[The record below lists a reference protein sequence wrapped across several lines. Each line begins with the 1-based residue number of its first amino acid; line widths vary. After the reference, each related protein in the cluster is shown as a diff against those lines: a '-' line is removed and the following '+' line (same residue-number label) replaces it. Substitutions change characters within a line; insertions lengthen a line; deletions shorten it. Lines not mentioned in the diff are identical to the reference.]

1 MGGDQEAGAFG
12 PRRSSPIYQA
22 LGGKGGERDLHEYCG
37 RDRDGG
43 YGAMVENWWPGRS
56 AEGEEKPIPSWVQH
70 G

>member
-12 PRRSSPIYQA
+12 PQRSSPIYQA

-43 YGAMVENWWPGRS
+43 HGAMVENW
-56 AEGEEKPIPSWVQH
+56 
-70 G
+70 